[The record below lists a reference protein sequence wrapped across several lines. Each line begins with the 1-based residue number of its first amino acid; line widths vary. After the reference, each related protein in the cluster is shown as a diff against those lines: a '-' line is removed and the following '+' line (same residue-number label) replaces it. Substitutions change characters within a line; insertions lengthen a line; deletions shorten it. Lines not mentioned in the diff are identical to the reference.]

1 MNDPETKIHKLA
13 LSELFASD
21 FRLLYAS
28 RERIWS
34 DPLMYGADVGVT
46 TYGNNGKVGLGA
58 VLHAIDAQSDIF
70 HVGDTRIIGFYGS
83 PLTGTTVN
91 KAVDLLTGR
100 VSSFVGG
107 GFIAKVR
114 ALNEATAL
122 YSKSEDALPLADVVG
137 LLDKAC
143 L

>member
-1 MNDPETKIHKLA
+1 MSVAP
-13 LSELFASD
+13 
-21 FRLLYAS
+21 
-28 RERIWS
+28 
-34 DPLMYGADVGVT
+34 YGS
-46 TYGNNGKVGLGA
+46 NGKVGLGA
-58 VLHAIDAQSDIF
+58 VLHAIDAQPDLF

-107 GFIAKVR
+107 GFIAKVH
-114 ALNEATAL
+114 ALNVATAL
-122 YSKSEDALPLADVVG
+122 YPKSEEALPLAEVVG

-143 L
+143 H